1 MKDLSTQLDKKK
13 VSLLAFGSHAV
24 SGVEGQGKEAWA
36 L

>member
-1 MKDLSTQLDKKK
+1 VKDLSTQLE

-24 SGVEGQGKEAWA
+24 SGVEGQGKEPWA